1 MKRLW
6 HEMNLSET
14 PKAHLI
20 FEHASDD
27 QAAFDGIGDKIEDPI
42 EKRHQEQMRIDHILS
57 KMHGG
62 FKARMKT
69 QHRYEWRNND
79 PGVLKQIQ
87 QVYKHTSRNK
97 RNRGDDIMS
106 LAQARDKV
114 VKKERRDQRAQNVVD
129 IVLGFGDDE

>member
-20 FEHASDD
+20 FEHAADD
-27 QAAFDGIGDKIEDPI
+27 QAMFDGIGDKIEDPI

-87 QVYKHTSRNK
+87 RV
-97 RNRGDDIMS
+97 
-106 LAQARDKV
+106 
-114 VKKERRDQRAQNVVD
+114 
-129 IVLGFGDDE
+129 

>member
-1 MKRLW
+1 M
-6 HEMNLSET
+6 HNVT
-14 PKAHLI
+14 IPFVA
-20 FEHASDD
+20 
-27 QAAFDGIGDKIEDPI
+27 DGIGDKIEDPI

-57 KMHGG
+57 KMHSS
-62 FKARMKT
+62 FKTTMKT

-106 LAQARDKV
+106 LAQTRDKV
-114 VKKERRDQRAQNVVD
+114 VKKECRDQRAQNVVD
-129 IVLGFGDDE
+129 IMLRWFQ

>member
-6 HEMNLSET
+6 HEINLSET

-42 EKRHQEQMRIDHILS
+42 EKRHQEQMRFDHILS
-57 KMHGG
+57 KKMHGG

-69 QHRYEWRNND
+69 QPRYQWRNND
-79 PGVLKQIQ
+79 PGVLKQIHR
-87 QVYKHTSRNK
+87 V
-97 RNRGDDIMS
+97 
-106 LAQARDKV
+106 
-114 VKKERRDQRAQNVVD
+114 
-129 IVLGFGDDE
+129 